1 MRVLAAM
8 SGGVDSAVA
17 AARAVDA
24 GHEVTGVHLALSR
37 TPGTLRTGS
46 RGCCT
51 IEDSRDAWRAA
62 DLLGIPYYVWDF
74 SERFQ
79 ADVVDDFVAEYAAGR
94 TPNPCLRCNEKIKF
108 AALLEKALALGFD
121 AVCTGHYAKVVD
133 GAGGGRE
140 LHRAADWAKDQS
152 YVLGVLTAEQLEH
165 VLLPLAET
173 PSKAEV
179 RAEAARR
186 GLSVAQKP
194 DSHDIC
200 FIPDGDTRGWLA
212 ERIEL
217 AEGEIKDVEGNV
229 LGTHPGANA
238 FTVGQRK
245 GLRIGTPA
253 PDGKPRFVLEIRPKT
268 NEVVVGPEA
277 MLAVDEL
284 RGIRPTWAGRPV
296 PEAAELLRDGR
307 AAGEASLSFPVLA
320 QVRAHGDPVPARA
333 LLELVEGPDGPDGA
347 PAPELVV
354 RLDEPMRG
362 VAPGQSLVLYQGTR
376 VLGQATIDRAHSLAR
391 PDVAASR

>member
-24 GHEVTGVHLALSR
+24 GHQVTGVHLALSR
-37 TPGTLRTGS
+37 TPGTLRTGA

-62 DLLGIPYYVWDF
+62 EKLGIPYYVWDF

-79 ADVVDDFVAEYAAGR
+79 ADVVEDFISEYAAGR
-94 TPNPCLRCNEKIKF
+94 TPNPCMRCNEKIKF

-121 AVCTGHYAKVVD
+121 AVCTGHYAKVVAD
-133 GAGGGRE
+133 DHGHKE

-152 YVLGVLTAEQLEH
+152 YVLGVLTAEQLDH
-165 VLLPLAET
+165 AIFPLAET

-179 RAEAARR
+179 RAEAEAR
-186 GLSVAQKP
+186 GLTVANKP

-200 FIPDGDTRGWLA
+200 FIPDGDTRGWL
-212 ERIEL
+212 EDHMELTPGRIIDSEGDEL
-217 AEGEIKDVEGNV
+217 GE
-229 LGTHPGANA
+229 HRGAQA
-238 FTVGQRK
+238 YTVGQRK

-277 MLAVDEL
+277 LLAIDVME
-284 RGIRPTWAGRPV
+284 GIRPSWAGLPPV
-296 PEAAELLRDGR
+296 EVRNL
-307 AAGEASLSFPVLA
+307 PVGQGTSDTFDVQV
-320 QVRAHGDPVPARA
+320 QVRAHGDPADAVAWLTRTHGEDR
-333 LLELVEGPDGPDGA
+333 LN
-347 PAPELVV
+347 V
-354 RLDEPMRG
+354 RLRQAQRG
-362 VAPGQSLVLYQGTR
+362 VAPGQTMVVYQGTR
-376 VLGQATIDRAHSLAR
+376 VLGQATIDAAYADRATA
-391 PDVAASR
+391 VANAH